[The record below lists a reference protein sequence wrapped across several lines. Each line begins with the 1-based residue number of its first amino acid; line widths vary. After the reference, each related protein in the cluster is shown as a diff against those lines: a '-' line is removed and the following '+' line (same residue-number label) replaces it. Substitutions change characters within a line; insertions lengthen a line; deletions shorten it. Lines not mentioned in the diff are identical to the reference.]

1 MKAGKLY
8 RRWAK
13 QGLRLGRQ
21 VRELAEACAAEG
33 TAARIHDL
41 RVALRRFRFWA
52 RVGKPWLPKGA
63 RKALEAWG
71 RDVARRTGPVRD
83 LDVAGD
89 WLRTQRPGEKTLA
102 AWEQRRAK
110 EWRAQQAGWNPLP
123 PAVFA
128 ALEPPR
134 FSRETARRLRRRVR
148 RMEQRFEDQLAD
160 TLGCFCQLTPEA
172 RHRVR
177 RVVRRW
183 RYLREMLETRRERRE
198 DPLLSALLALQGAV
212 GRTQN
217 LDLALKLAG
226 ELVPEG
232 ALRKR
237 LRKRG
242 KADRKALRQE
252 TRQALRQLQKA
263 LD

>member
-52 RVGKPWLPKGA
+52 RVGKPWLPRGP
-63 RKALEAWG
+63 RRQLERWG
-71 RDVARRTGPVRD
+71 RDVARRTSPVRD
-83 LDVAGD
+83 WDVAGD
-89 WLRTQRPGEKTLA
+89 WLRAQRVGEAVLT
-102 AWEQRRAK
+102 AWARRRAQVWGEQR
-110 EWRAQQAGWNPLP
+110 AGWESLPAEVFEALRPPPLVP
-123 PAVFA
+123 EA
-128 ALEPPR
+128 
-134 FSRETARRLRRRVR
+134 ARRLRRRVR
-148 RMEQRFEDQLAD
+148 RMEQRFEDKLSD
-160 TLGCFCQLTPEA
+160 KLDCFCQLSPEA
-172 RHRVR
+172 RHDVR

-183 RYLREMLETRRERRE
+183 RYLREMIQTRRERRE
-198 DPLLSALLALQGAV
+198 DSLLGALLAVQAAV
-212 GRTQN
+212 GRAQN
-217 LDLALKLAG
+217 LELGLQRIE
-226 ELVPEG
+226 ELVPDETE
-232 ALRKR
+232 RQR

-242 KADRKALRQE
+242 KAARKALRRE
-252 TRQALRQLQKA
+252 TREAVRRLRRA